1 MHSHLFKGT
10 GRLIKLIF
18 RQERLK
24 IFIWLAGL
32 IVVTLAVAAAYP
44 NVYID
49 QESRLAYALTMN
61 NPAMTAMLGPG
72 YALEDYIKV
81 GPILGTDML
90 LFTAIAVAI
99 MNILFVGRGTRA
111 DEEDGR
117 LELVR
122 SLPVG
127 RLSYLSAAMIAA
139 IITNMLLAVLLGFGL
154 YALKIEGIDLASSFL
169 YGANLGAIGLVFAA
183 FTALFAQLAE
193 TSRGATMF
201 SFTALG
207 VAYLVRAVGDVG
219 NETLSFFSPL
229 GWAVRTQV
237 FVGDHWWPVFLSLAL
252 TVVIVVVSFY
262 LNSIRDLGS
271 GFISAGKGKEH
282 ASPFLQTAF
291 GLNLRLQFTNIA
303 AWAIGIFV
311 ISAACGAVL
320 GDLEAYFS
328 DMDFLQAYLAND
340 TGQTMTEQFI
350 ALMVVIMSMVSAVP
364 AVVTMLKLKGEEDKN
379 RTEHFYGRAVSR
391 TKVMGSYFL
400 LAILV
405 SIVMQLLVALGL
417 WSVGASVME
426 DALAF
431 GTTFSSALVYLPAIW
446 IMIGLA
452 VLFVGA
458 APKAAGLVWFYV
470 VFCFIIVYLGGV
482 FDFPVWVNNIYSFEH
497 VPQIPADDIDYM
509 PLIVM
514 TIISIVL
521 TIIGFIGYNKRD
533 IQG

>member
-219 NETLSFFSPL
+219 NETLSFF
-229 GWAVRTQV
+229 
-237 FVGDHWWPVFLSLAL
+237 
-252 TVVIVVVSFY
+252 
-262 LNSIRDLGS
+262 
-271 GFISAGKGKEH
+271 
-282 ASPFLQTAF
+282 
-291 GLNLRLQFTNIA
+291 
-303 AWAIGIFV
+303 
-311 ISAACGAVL
+311 
-320 GDLEAYFS
+320 
-328 DMDFLQAYLAND
+328 
-340 TGQTMTEQFI
+340 
-350 ALMVVIMSMVSAVP
+350 
-364 AVVTMLKLKGEEDKN
+364 
-379 RTEHFYGRAVSR
+379 
-391 TKVMGSYFL
+391 
-400 LAILV
+400 
-405 SIVMQLLVALGL
+405 
-417 WSVGASVME
+417 
-426 DALAF
+426 
-431 GTTFSSALVYLPAIW
+431 
-446 IMIGLA
+446 
-452 VLFVGA
+452 
-458 APKAAGLVWFYV
+458 
-470 VFCFIIVYLGGV
+470 
-482 FDFPVWVNNIYSFEH
+482 
-497 VPQIPADDIDYM
+497 
-509 PLIVM
+509 
-514 TIISIVL
+514 
-521 TIIGFIGYNKRD
+521 
-533 IQG
+533 